1 MIEFV
6 TSEKMNLFQGP
17 SSKCFILPR
26 KKSDIASTYGIKV
39 LVTRELLVQLFWR
52 WWVITCYLFAQV
64 FELYR
69 NTLVAEA
76 PVSELDMNTLVIK
89 YLSA

>member
-39 LVTRELLVQLFWR
+39 LVTRELLVQLF
-52 WWVITCYLFAQV
+52 
-64 FELYR
+64 
-69 NTLVAEA
+69 
-76 PVSELDMNTLVIK
+76 
-89 YLSA
+89 